1 MISVPCISLFQRLIT
16 KAIREKYKRTKRYR
30 QYCLYRKYPSLAKNR
45 GDQCSLMQ
53 QFTHPVHPKSSYR
66 LRTCFGGKAGKIRN
80 TGSRQKNANEKKQSK
95 AKNSTEDRVHRE
107 AILFSEINCVATA
120 SPYQIACAAQFP
132 KLSSLAAAS
141 S

>member
-1 MISVPCISLFQRLIT
+1 
-16 KAIREKYKRTKRYR
+16 
-30 QYCLYRKYPSLAKNR
+30 
-45 GDQCSLMQ
+45 MQ

-66 LRTCFGGKAGKIRN
+66 LRTCFGGKVGKYEIRAVDK
-80 TGSRQKNANEKKQSK
+80 RNANGKKQSK
-95 AKNSTEDRVHRE
+95 AKTSTEDRVHRE

-132 KLSSLAAAS
+132 KLSSLAAAAS